1 MVGVEGTP
9 PARWRAPCRTGR
21 GPQGSSENQKA
32 VHPASN
38 IEPRTR
44 HIARLQPGRPTAP
57 EGGRL
62 PLLPSGPDGV
72 HGPSLRGTR
81 PSTSS
86 DGVGG
91 GDRRPR
97 PGIQPRCS
105 GLRVQGTAS
114 SPPSTAAAD
123 GSRAVG
129 IGQSGLGVAGGC
141 PSDIAPGNA
150 TDDGGPDSGSIL
162 GSRWPAHTT
171 GDMARPLSAA
181 SCAVALRGVM
191 GRCGP
196 VRVFRGTEPPTK
208 DPFASNAGGWM
219 PPRSVARDP
228 TPGTGAY
235 PPGFAPLPGSWIRGG
250 TGAAWR
256 GVGRMAE
263 RGGFEPPTGCPEPHF
278 QCGAIGL

>member
-9 PARWRAPCRTGR
+9 RARWRAGCGTGR
-21 GPQGSSENQKA
+21 GPRGKLENQKA

-38 IEPRTR
+38 VEPHTR
-44 HIARLQPGRPTAP
+44 PIARLQPGRPTAP

-81 PSTSS
+81 PSTSG

-129 IGQSGLGVAGGC
+129 IGQSGWVLRADGTWILPRVMELPASWLGPTRAVPC
-141 PSDIAPGNA
+141 DIAPGNA
-150 TDDGGPDSGSIL
+150 THDGGRIPGRFWALDGLRIPL
-162 GSRWPAHTT
+162 AIWRDHYRLPQ
-171 GDMARPLSAA
+171 RPL
-181 SCAVALRGVM
+181 
-191 GRCGP
+191 
-196 VRVFRGTEPPTK
+196 
-208 DPFASNAGGWM
+208 
-219 PPRSVARDP
+219 
-228 TPGTGAY
+228 
-235 PPGFAPLPGSWIRGG
+235 
-250 TGAAWR
+250 
-256 GVGRMAE
+256 
-263 RGGFEPPTGCPEPHF
+263 H
-278 QCGAIGL
+278 

>member
-1 MVGVEGTP
+1 MAGP
-9 PARWRAPCRTGR
+9 LRDRAR
-21 GPQGSSENQKA
+21 SSGWVRNQKA

-91 GDRRPR
+91 EDRRPR

-129 IGQSGLGVAGGC
+129 IGQSGLVLRASTGILARVMHRTIRLGVAGGWHW
-141 PSDIAPGNA
+141 DIARGNA
-150 TDDGGPDSGSIL
+150 TDDGGRIRGRLWALDGLRI
-162 GSRWPAHTT
+162 
-171 GDMARPLSAA
+171 PLAIWRDQHR
-181 SCAVALRGVM
+181 LRQ
-191 GRCGP
+191 
-196 VRVFRGTEPPTK
+196 
-208 DPFASNAGGWM
+208 
-219 PPRSVARDP
+219 
-228 TPGTGAY
+228 
-235 PPGFAPLPGSWIRGG
+235 APLHY
-250 TGAAWR
+250 
-256 GVGRMAE
+256 VG
-263 RGGFEPPTGCPEPHF
+263 
-278 QCGAIGL
+278 